1 MRHPLDVRDIGRV
14 SYDKCLE
21 LQRKLVEERK
31 EGTIRDTLL
40 LVEHDSVF
48 TLGRRKTS
56 PGNVVDA
63 GDIPVVE
70 VERGGDVTWHGPG
83 QIVAYPIFRLREDE
97 RDLHK
102 VLRKL
107 EDALIRVLAVVG
119 LEGGR
124 RENHTGVWCQ
134 GKKLVSVGVAVKGWV
149 TYHGIALNVDC
160 DLGVFERINPCGL
173 DAEVMSSLTELG
185 ATRLP
190 PEELRALVAMEIA
203 RSFGRRFP
211 RGV

>member
-1 MRHPLDVRDIGRV
+1 MNHPLDVRDLGRMP
-14 SYDKCLE
+14 YEECLE
-21 LQRKLVEERK
+21 LQRQLVEQRK
-31 EGTIRDTLL
+31 EGAIRDTLL

-56 PGNVVDA
+56 PANVVNP
-63 GDIPVVE
+63 GEIPVVE

-83 QIVAYPIFRLREDE
+83 QIVAYPIFKLRDGE

-124 RENHTGVWCQ
+124 KENHTGVWCQ
-134 GKKLVSVGVAVKGWV
+134 GKKLVSVGVAVTGWV
-149 TYHGIALNVDC
+149 TYHGVALNVAC
-160 DLGVFERINPCGL
+160 DLSVFGRINPCGL
-173 DAEVMSSLTELG
+173 NAEVMSSLEDMG
-185 ATRLP
+185 ANTLP
-190 PEELRALVAMEIA
+190 IEQLRALVAMELA
-203 RSFGRRFP
+203 RAFGRRFP
-211 RGV
+211 RGI